1 MTTHAAAGG
10 NGSTRTTIR
19 ATLERVLPP
28 ATMLTV
34 GVGAVLAPTA
44 EAATFTVTNLNDAG
58 AGSLRQALTDANNA
72 PGADIVAFQAGLTG
86 TITLTTGQL
95 DITDAVEV
103 QGPGAAS
110 ITVSGNNAS
119 RVFYLYTDG
128 NFAATI
134 SGLTVTGGAAS
145 SGAGIVNFAQDLT
158 LVDMV
163 VQGNAATNAG
173 GGVLTVNGGT
183 LVLDNCTVSG
193 NTAIN
198 RAGGVGLYNGFISVA
213 DSVISGNSAQG
224 NGGGLYLYG
233 VDGNV
238 TIATTTISGNT
249 SIGVPRSD
257 APFGMGGFTVP
268 GFSP

>member
-213 DSVISGNSAQG
+213 DSVISGNAAQG
-224 NGGGLYLYG
+224 NGGGLYLYA